1 MATVD
6 ISRLQLRTDQ
16 RKKEDR
22 LQYDPHL
29 QEERSRA
36 GASQR
41 WIDVIARLED
51 PSRAGEL
58 FQDVRNPG
66 KGQIVTG
73 RAPVQEIEE
82 IRRNGNVISLKAA
95 QELHLCL
102 YNSVQAIHGD
112 TESLDRSARSPRG
125 DAFPG
130 LDGSGVVIGIVD
142 TGCDFRH
149 RNFRQGKATRIRWI
163 WDQSAEG
170 ATPPAG
176 FGYGREIAA
185 EEINDALRWGDE
197 EAYRTLG
204 YTPPIGAHGTHVMD
218 IAAGNGREPALFG
231 GREEIASVPIS
242 HPGVAPNATLVFVQ
256 LKTFEGGSL
265 GNSRQ
270 LLDAVEYI
278 FEKAD
283 QLNMPAVVNL
293 SLSASGGPH
302 DGSTLVEQGFEALL
316 KEKPGRA
323 IVVAAGNA
331 YRKQSH
337 TSGTVR
343 RGETAVI
350 RWHTDPRHTD
360 PERTKSEMEIW
371 YPGDRELK
379 VVLRAPGGKTVLG
392 PVELRETRELYER
405 GSRTRLGR
413 VSHRASDPNNGDHQI
428 SIRLPHLENVSGPWE
443 IELSSETAD
452 VPFHAWIEQDDHG
465 LSRFEDADESITLG
479 SISCGESTIAVGAFD
494 TSEQA
499 CLMLPFEATPAGPT
513 RPGVS
518 MRPRQKP
525 EISAPG
531 AGIVAA
537 RAHGGVTLMSG
548 TSMAAAHVTGVVA
561 LLFQLAQRAGL
572 PRLTLQET
580 REILI
585 QSAQPRD
592 GQPLSHRLGAG
603 SVNGAAA
610 VKRLLETKD
619 PRTLGARETLDSPH
633 TQDIL
638 RLLAA
643 QFAQTSQV
651 LDRLIQN

>member
-6 ISRLQLRTDQ
+6 TSRLQLRTDH
-16 RKKEDR
+16 RKKEGR

-29 QEERSRA
+29 QEEKSRA
-36 GASQR
+36 GASPR
-41 WIDVIARLED
+41 WIDVIARLKD

-82 IRRNGNVISLKAA
+82 IRGNENVISLKAA

-102 YNSVQAIHGD
+102 YNSVPAIRAD
-112 TESLDRSARSPRG
+112 LESLDRNAQSPRG
-125 DAFPG
+125 NTFPG
-130 LDGSGVVIGIVD
+130 LDGSGIVIGIVD

-163 WDQSAEG
+163 WDQSAE
-170 ATPPAG
+170 AASPPAG
-176 FGYGREIAA
+176 FGYGREISA
-185 EEINDALRWGDE
+185 EGINDALRWGDE
-197 EAYRTLG
+197 EAYRILG

-231 GREEIASVPIS
+231 GRQEIAAVSTS

-278 FEKAD
+278 FERAD

-343 RGETAVI
+343 RGETATI
-350 RWHTDPRHTD
+350 RWHTDPRL
-360 PERTKSEMEIW
+360 EQAKNEMEIW

-379 VVLRAPGGKTVLG
+379 VTLRAPGGKGGLG
-392 PVELRETRELYER
+392 PVELRETRDLHER

-413 VSHRASDPNNGDHQI
+413 VSHRAADPNNGDHQI
-428 SIRLPHLENVSGPWE
+428 VIQLPHLENVSGPWE
-443 IELSSETAD
+443 IELSSETDD
-452 VPFHAWIEQDDHG
+452 VPFHAWIEQNDHG
-465 LSRFEDADESITLG
+465 LSRFEDADTHFTLG

-499 CLMLPFEATPAGPT
+499 CLMPPFEATPAGPT

-518 MRPRQKP
+518 MRSRQKP

-572 PRLTLQET
+572 PRLSIQET

-592 GQPLSHRLGAG
+592 GEPLSHRLGAG
-603 SVNGAAA
+603 SVDGAAA
-610 VKRLLETKD
+610 VRRLLETKA
-619 PRTLGARETLDSPH
+619 PRTAGVREGALDGPY

-638 RLLAA
+638 RILAA
-643 QFAQTSQV
+643 QLSQTSQV